1 MRVGLLLLLPLA
13 SSLRLEPLRTV
24 THVRRAASPAPTTP
38 RHPSPLMGEGN
49 ALLDALYALGCIGAL
64 SFAFRN
70 VFDSIFFEN
79 EGFRPPMPVLKNPL
93 SPAVDPVEEAEAL
106 RAKMQAAIDAQDM
119 EAAYRTEKELK
130 QLMMEYGIRFEA
142 EGREDS

>member
-1 MRVGLLLLLPLA
+1 M
-13 SSLRLEPLRTV
+13 
-24 THVRRAASPAPTTP
+24 RAAPPCV
-38 RHPSPLMGEGN
+38 RGERRGSL
-49 ALLDALYALGCIGAL
+49 A
-64 SFAFRN
+64 
-70 VFDSIFFEN
+70 
-79 EGFRPPMPVLKNPL
+79 
-93 SPAVDPVEEAEAL
+93 AVCARRVEEAGAL